1 MGVLVPQLFLEPYYA
16 KNPDMSE
23 KEVKELV
30 IREFRYADLDALI
43 TIAKASFAEE
53 YIASGQSPD
62 SFVRQ
67 VRMVVSGRMIPFTLL
82 SILAG
87 IQWKLYVAEVDGAV
101 VGCSSYMGRKTME
114 LANLMIHPE
123 YRRRGIGQALLEKRL
138 QHLKAKGYPFV
149 KTTVLATNE
158 ASLGNLHK
166 QGFEV
171 FDRYSVLEIPL
182 PLRNNT
188 TGPMHSITSRQV
200 KQSDIFAFKE
210 IEIQVANP
218 AWLQIQGSAAPNYFP
233 SRGDQLMQQ
242 FTNGQRWT
250 RVFVKNTITIGF
262 LSASTSSSH
271 TKGTLFRPVV
281 AQENIE
287 HLSQMLQEAAVWLQ
301 HLGKETMQI
310 GIPDESELLIDE
322 LQNNGWVKTLS
333 WVQLVK
339 WLER

>member
-1 MGVLVPQLFLEPYYA
+1 
-16 KNPDMSE
+16 MSE

-30 IREFRYADLDALI
+30 IREFCYADLDALI
-43 TIAKASFAEE
+43 DIAKTSFAEE

-87 IQWKLYVAEVDGAV
+87 IQWKLYVAEVDGTV

-114 LANLMIHPE
+114 LANLMVHPE

-138 QHLKAKGYPFV
+138 QHLKAKGYAFV
-149 KTTVLATNE
+149 KTTVLATNK

-182 PLRNNT
+182 SLHNNV
-188 TGPMHSITSRQV
+188 TGPINSLTSRQV
-200 KQSDIFAFKE
+200 RQSDIFTFKE
-210 IEIQVANP
+210 LEKEVANP
-218 AWLQIQGSAAPNYFP
+218 GWLQIQGSAAPNYYLA
-233 SRGDQLMQQ
+233 RRERLMQK
-242 FTNGQRWT
+242 FTNVQRWT
-250 RVFVKNTITIGF
+250 RVFVKNKTVIGF
-262 LSASTSSSH
+262 LSASTSSNQ
-271 TKGTLFRPVV
+271 TKGTLFRPVI

-287 HLSQMLQEAAVWLQ
+287 HLFPMLQEAAAWLQ
-301 HLGKETMQI
+301 HLGKETIQI
-310 GIPDESELLIDE
+310 GIPDEREWLIKE
-322 LQNNGWVKTLS
+322 MLNNGWTKTLS

-339 WLER
+339 WLES

>member
-1 MGVLVPQLFLEPYYA
+1 
-16 KNPDMSE
+16 MSE

-30 IREFRYADLDALI
+30 IREFCYADLDALI
-43 TIAKASFAEE
+43 DIAKTSFAEE
-53 YIASGQSPD
+53 YIANGQSPD

-67 VRMVVSGRMIPFTLL
+67 IRMVVSGQMIPFTLL
-82 SILAG
+82 SFLAG

-114 LANLMIHPE
+114 LANLMVHPE

-149 KTTVLATNE
+149 KTTILATNE

-171 FDRYSVLEIPL
+171 FDRYSVLEMPL
-182 PLRNNT
+182 SLHNNIA
-188 TGPMHSITSRQV
+188 GPINSLTSRQV
-200 KQSDIFAFKE
+200 RQSDIFTFKE
-210 IEIQVANP
+210 LEKEIANP
-218 AWLQIQGSAAPNYFP
+218 AWLQIQGSAAPNYYLAC
-233 SRGDQLMQQ
+233 RERLMQK
-242 FTNGQRWT
+242 FTNVQRWT
-250 RVFVKNTITIGF
+250 RVFVKNKTVIGF
-262 LSASTSSSH
+262 LSASTSSNQ
-271 TKGTLFRPVV
+271 TKGTLFRPVI

-287 HLSQMLQEAAVWLQ
+287 HLFPMLQEAAAWLQ

-310 GIPDESELLIDE
+310 GIPDEREWLIEELL
-322 LQNNGWVKTLS
+322 NNGWTKTLS

-339 WLER
+339 WLES